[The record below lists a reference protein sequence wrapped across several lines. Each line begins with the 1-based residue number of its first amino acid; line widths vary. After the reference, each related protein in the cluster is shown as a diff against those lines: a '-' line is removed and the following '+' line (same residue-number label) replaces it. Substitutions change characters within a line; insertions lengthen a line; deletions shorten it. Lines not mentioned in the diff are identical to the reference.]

1 MNLSV
6 ILILVPSEHAE
17 CPSWCVDISEILTLV
32 LYTVVN
38 ISVIVLI
45 NMLIVCINYVHFC
58 AFSEDKVISYYKKIA
73 GSTRGLA
80 IVK

>member
-6 ILILVPSEHAE
+6 ILILVLSEHAE
-17 CPSWCVDISEILTLV
+17 CPSWCVDISEILSLV
-32 LYTVVN
+32 LNTVVN
-38 ISVIVLI
+38 SFVIVLI
-45 NMLIVCINYVHFC
+45 NLLIVCVFC

>member
-6 ILILVPSEHAE
+6 LLILVPSEHAE

-38 ISVIVLI
+38 SFVIVLI
-45 NMLIVCINYVHFC
+45 NPLIVCVFC
-58 AFSEDKVISYYKKIA
+58 VFSEDKVISYYKKIA

>member
-38 ISVIVLI
+38 SSVIVLI
-45 NMLIVCINYVHFC
+45 NTLIVCVFC

>member
-1 MNLSV
+1 M
-6 ILILVPSEHAE
+6 
-17 CPSWCVDISEILTLV
+17 SEILSLV
-32 LYTVVN
+32 LNTVVN

-45 NMLIVCINYVHFC
+45 NTLIVCINCVRFC

>member
-38 ISVIVLI
+38 SSVIVLI
-45 NMLIVCINYVHFC
+45 NTLIVCVFF

-73 GSTRGLA
+73 GLTRGLA

>member
-38 ISVIVLI
+38 SFVIVLI
-45 NMLIVCINYVHFC
+45 NKLIVCVFC